1 MTTKCDVLVVGGG
14 PAGSSA
20 ARAAAK
26 QGAKTLLIEKKKEIN
41 NISCAEGVGSYLF
54 PLLPFKIPQNQLI
67 WRINGISFSDGET
80 EIIQKGHF
88 YKGWSIDRENF
99 DNWLLTNAKNNG
111 TQIMM
116 NTELIDIKITENY
129 QIKQITVQNNKKKI
143 DIKPKTVIAADGVE
157 STVAKKIGVL
167 QKTTDSIGHV
177 HSWEMK
183 NVKLKHPHLEQIYFG
198 DFAPRAYAYVF
209 PKSENTANIGVGSSK
224 GEKDLEK
231 YFEEFT
237 KEIIPD
243 QVKNATK
250 TVDRSGKAPVK
261 YMIPKP
267 RYGNILFTGDAA
279 NQNLKPYIEGTLPT
293 IICGDIAGKTA
304 CSKHITI
311 YERLIKRKL
320 GNQFKHSD
328 KLLEKMFDYDQL
340 PKDKRNL
347 INMYFFAFMDT
358 DKIDEIKDKEISV
371 IKEELFRK
379 SRHVN
384 SFITVLQY
392 LIWYTKVLAT
402 RRD

>member
-1 MTTKCDVLVVGGG
+1 MSINCNVLVIGGG

-67 WRINGISFSDGET
+67 WRINGIYFSDGET

-88 YKGWSIDRENF
+88 YKGWSIERKNL

-143 DIKPKTVIAADGVE
+143 DIEPKTVIAADGVE

-167 QKTTDSIGHV
+167 QKTTDSISHV

-224 GEKDLEK
+224 GEKNLEK

-279 NQNLKPYIEGTLPT
+279 NQNLKPYIEGTLPA
-293 IICGDIAGKTA
+293 IICGDIAGKVA
-304 CSKHITI
+304 CSKDISS
-311 YERLIKRKL
+311 YESLIKRKL
-320 GNQFKHSD
+320 GNQFKDSD

-340 PKDKRNL
+340 PKDKRSL

-358 DKIDEIKDKEISV
+358 HKIDEIKDKEISV

-392 LIWYTKVLAT
+392 LIWYAKILAT